1 MLVSSSLLIT
11 QYLTESRAVF
21 NNIGIS
27 SDDNT
32 KAYTLDKI
40 LQNVIV
46 TKIYIKWPTTDIKT
60 MLKISPALSD
70 SLDKSTYLT
79 MGFVPASVSTICSS
93 KFNYTVIRRM
103 YAKFRMKMTTY
114 YEKEL
119 LRFWIINFHFFFLF
133 HFNDLIYINCTAFVC
148 FMMFDTAADDLYKKR

>member
-32 KAYTLDKI
+32 KANTLDKI

-60 MLKISPALSD
+60 MFKISPTLSG

-79 MGFVPASVSTICSS
+79 TGFVPASVSTICSS
-93 KFNYTVIRRM
+93 KFNYTVIRRV

-119 LRFWIINFHFFFLF
+119 LRF
-133 HFNDLIYINCTAFVC
+133 
-148 FMMFDTAADDLYKKR
+148 